1 MLTGIK
7 LAFIQVL
14 STKTAA
20 IIYNRTLRLQIFT
33 SKTNLLRLRKLS
45 ILTRG
50 NFSLV
55 LLLLKGLQLIKVVSW
70 SFQKVKIMNM
80 DPKNWS
86 SIPKWKKP

>member
-50 NFSLV
+50 NFSMV